1 MLLATYIAARGLDI
15 DQLPHVVNYEL
26 PNVPEDYV
34 HRIGRTGRAGNEG
47 TAISLVSP
55 DEQKLLRDIERL
67 LKREVPKQV
76 LEGYET
82 TTQGRP
88 ESARTNGNNG
98 RNGSR
103 RPRKASN
110 GSGRANK
117 ANNGSGRP
125 NKAGNAKPAHARRRG
140 RAGAQKASAKPG
152 YSSLA
157 NRVFAD

>member
-1 MLLATYIAARGLDI
+1 M
-15 DQLPHVVNYEL
+15 NYEL

-117 ANNGSGRP
+117 ANNGSGRANKANNGSGRP

-140 RAGAQKASAKPG
+140 RAGAQNASAKPG
-152 YSSLA
+152 FSSLA

>member
-1 MLLATYIAARGLDI
+1 VLVATDIAARGLDI

-88 ESARTNGNNG
+88 EPVRTNGNNG
-98 RNGSR
+98 RNGNR
-103 RPRKASN
+103 RSRKASN
-110 GSGRANK
+110 GSGRPNK
-117 ANNGSGRP
+117 TSNGGGRP

-140 RAGAQKASAKPG
+140 RAAAKKVSARPG

-157 NRVFAD
+157 NRVFSD